1 MIARTAIRRPV
12 TITAWLA
19 MSILCLALAPLLIAL
34 AAIAAALMRRPQPLI
49 LARLLIAYFARELAV
64 LVACGALWLASGAGV
79 LMRTRP
85 FQLAHY
91 RLLRWFVHGVA
102 GRAMELL
109 DIDIELELCTEAGRA
124 LEADRP
130 LLFFSRH
137 AGPGDTVIL
146 VDLLLTRLDRL
157 PSVVFKASLAIDPC
171 VDLIGH
177 RLPHAMLD
185 TADPEECEAR
195 IATVAA
201 ELGPRGVLLLFPEGG
216 NFSAKRR
223 RRAIGKLW
231 RKGLRRE
238 AAMAQDMSHM
248 LPPRPGGVLAA
259 LQANPEADVVFGAH
273 TGLGLAAF
281 PRELWRN
288 TPIGR
293 TLTARMWLAP
303 AADRPSDPDAQVEWI
318 YEWWKRLDEWIEQQ
332 GQEPKPDADR
342 PTASLSRRAGGAERR
357 SA

>member
-1 MIARTAIRRPV
+1 VIARAAFRRPV

-19 MSILCLALAPLLIAL
+19 MSILCLALSPLLIAIGG
-34 AAIAAALMRRPQPLI
+34 IAAALTRRPQPLI
-49 LARLLIAYFARELAV
+49 LTRLVIAYFARELAV
-64 LVACGALWLASGAGV
+64 LIACGALWLASGAGV
-79 LMRTRP
+79 LMRTRR
-85 FQLAHY
+85 FQLVHY

-109 DIDIELELCTEAGRA
+109 DIKVRTELSSEARAA

-130 LLFFSRH
+130 MLFFSRH
-137 AGPGDTVIL
+137 AGPGDAVIL
-146 VDLLLTRLDRL
+146 VDLLLSRFDRL
-157 PSVVFKASLAIDPC
+157 PSVVFKESLAIDPC

-177 RLPHAMLD
+177 RLPHAVLD

-216 NFSAKRR
+216 NFTAERR
-223 RRAIGKLW
+223 RRAIAKLW

-238 AAMAQDMSHM
+238 AAKAQDMSHV
-248 LPPRPGGVLAA
+248 LPPRPTGVLAA
-259 LQANPEADVVFGAH
+259 LRANPHADVIFCAH

-281 PRELWRN
+281 PGELWRH

-303 AADRPSDPDAQVEWI
+303 AAERPSEPDAQVEWI
-318 YEWWKRLDEWIEQQ
+318 YGWWKRIDEWIEQQ
-332 GQEPKPDADR
+332 GQEPKTEDR
-342 PTASLSRRAGGAERR
+342 DGGGEAQSSRGGR
-357 SA
+357 

>member
-1 MIARTAIRRPV
+1 MGRATFRRPV

-19 MSILCLALAPLLIAL
+19 MSILCLALSPLLIAL
-34 AAIAAALMRRPQPLI
+34 AGIASALMRRPQPLI
-49 LARLLIAYFARELAV
+49 LARLLVAYFARELAV
-64 LVACGALWLASGAGV
+64 LIACAALWLASGAGL
-79 LMRTRP
+79 LMRTKR
-85 FQLAHY
+85 FQLLHY

-102 GRAMELL
+102 TRALELL
-109 DIDIELELCTEAGRA
+109 DIDVKPELSAETARA

-130 LLFFSRH
+130 MLLFSRH

-146 VDLLLTRLDRL
+146 VDLLLTRFDRL

-177 RLPHAMLD
+177 RLPHAVLD
-185 TADPEECEAR
+185 TADPDECEAR

-216 NFSAKRR
+216 NFTAERR
-223 RRAIGKLW
+223 RQAIGKLW

-238 AAMAQDMSHM
+238 AAKAQEMSHV
-248 LPPRPGGVLAA
+248 LPPRPTGALAA
-259 LQANPEADVVFGAH
+259 LRANPSADVIFGAH

-281 PRELWRN
+281 PRELWRK
-288 TPIGR
+288 TPIGK

-303 AADRPSDPDAQVEWI
+303 AADRPSDPEAQVDWI
-318 YEWWKRLDEWIEQQ
+318 YDWWKRLDEWIEHQ
-332 GQEPKPDADR
+332 GQEPETEGGPAGAGDAQ
-342 PTASLSRRAGGAERR
+342 LSQSSRGGR
-357 SA
+357 

>member
-157 PSVVFKASLAIDPC
+157 PSVVFKQSLAIDPC

-185 TADPEECEAR
+185 TADPDECEAR

-223 RRAIGKLW
+223 RRAIGCGARACGARRQW
-231 RKGLRRE
+231 RRTCRTCCHLGPGAFWRRCR
-238 AAMAQDMSHM
+238 
-248 LPPRPGGVLAA
+248 PTPRPMWSSA
-259 LQANPEADVVFGAH
+259 LTLVSVWPRSPGSFGA
-273 TGLGLAAF
+273 T
-281 PRELWRN
+281 PR
-288 TPIGR
+288 
-293 TLTARMWLAP
+293 
-303 AADRPSDPDAQVEWI
+303 S
-318 YEWWKRLDEWIEQQ
+318 
-332 GQEPKPDADR
+332 
-342 PTASLSRRAGGAERR
+342 GGP
-357 SA
+357 